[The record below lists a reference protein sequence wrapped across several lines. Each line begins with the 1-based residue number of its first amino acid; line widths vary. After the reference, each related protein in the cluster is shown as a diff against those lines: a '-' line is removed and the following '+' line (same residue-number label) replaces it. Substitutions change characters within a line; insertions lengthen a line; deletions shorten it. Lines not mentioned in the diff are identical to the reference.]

1 MSGTVAG
8 LVPSEGGVS
17 SSPLFYVDQLSVT
30 FQRRGRVPGGP
41 GAVKAV
47 DGVSFEMGVGECL
60 GLVGESGSGKSS
72 IARAMV
78 RVIPSRGKFVFRG
91 VDFFGLKGEA
101 LRVARREIQ
110 MIFQNPQGS
119 LDPRQT
125 AKQVVREPL
134 VEHGLLAVGQ
144 VEARVEELMD
154 QVGFNSALADRY
166 AHQLSGGQCQRLAI
180 ARSLGL
186 GAQLLICD
194 EPTSALDVSVQA
206 QIINLLKDL
215 QQTKRTSY
223 LFISHNLAVV
233 RQLATKVA
241 VMYRGRIVESAPV
254 AELFGAPKHP
264 YTLEL
269 LGYEAL
275 EPTRA
280 VGPAR
285 PGPGEDL
292 TIAGPSSSG
301 VAGCS
306 FAPRCRYAEER
317 CTLEAPLP
325 DKVADLH
332 VVECHRWRFIE
343 GADGAVAS
351 H

>member
-1 MSGTVAG
+1 VTGTVHDAPAPHNG
-8 LVPSEGGVS
+8 AP
-17 SSPLFYVDQLSVT
+17 SPLFYVDDLSVT
-30 FQRRGRVPGGP
+30 FHKRGRLSAGAA
-41 GAVKAV
+41 AVKAV
-47 DGVSFEMGVGECL
+47 DGVSFEMGVGEAL

-78 RVIPSRGKFVFRG
+78 RVVPSRGKFVFRG

-101 LRVARREIQ
+101 LRAARREIQ

-125 AKQVVREPL
+125 ARQVIQEPL
-134 VEHGLLAVGQ
+134 AEHGLLPRGQ
-144 VEARVEELMD
+144 IEARVEELMD
-154 QVGFNSALADRY
+154 QVGFNPALAARY

-186 GAQLLICD
+186 GAELLICD

-215 QQTKRTSY
+215 QQSRRTTY

-241 VMYRGRIVESAPV
+241 VLYRGRIVESAPV

-269 LGYEAL
+269 LGSESV
-275 EPTRA
+275 EPARA
-280 VGPAR
+280 GGPAR

-292 TIAGPSSSG
+292 AISGLSSSG
-301 VAGCS
+301 VTGCS
-306 FAPRCRYAEER
+306 FAARCPYAAPQ
-317 CTLEAPLP
+317 CTQEAPQPEL
-325 DKVADLH
+325 VAESH
-332 VVECHRWRFIE
+332 MVECHRWRAIE
-343 GADGAVAS
+343 GAKSAPAS
-351 H
+351 T